1 MVDMKTE
8 DSKEADAEPKSL
20 TEGETS
26 TYPEQEINLVKKTEN
41 PTIEP
46 ETTKG
51 IREVFDSDPKSLSSM
66 ATEKWKGET
75 KEVLQSHCN

>member
-1 MVDMKTE
+1 MQ
-8 DSKEADAEPKSL
+8 SSA
-20 TEGETS
+20 EGETR
-26 TYPEQEINLVKKTEN
+26 TYRKQKINLGKKTEN

-75 KEVLQSHCN
+75 KEVLQSHRN